1 MAITITATPIQ
12 NGIEV
17 TEATTTITAANVA
30 IASTNAGSMGISNVS
45 GLNATNVQDA
55 IEELAGNNFRQ
66 TTTPTGSQVSEGDTW
81 YDTNDEQLKVYRE
94 TSSGVFQ
101 WVPII
106 VGAADGDSDT
116 LDAGSY

>member
-1 MAITITATPIQ
+1 MAISITVGDSSR
-12 NGIEV
+12 GIVVESQ
-17 TEATTTITAANVA
+17 TVA
-30 IASTNAGSMGISNVS
+30 IGNTSAAGLGITSVT
-45 GLNATNVQDA
+45 GLSATNVQTA

-66 TTTPTGSQVSEGDTW
+66 DAVPTGSQVSEGDTW
-81 YDTNDEQLKVYRE
+81 YDKDDNQFKIYRE

-106 VGAADGDSDT
+106 VGQSAGDSDT